1 MSNGERSSGDLV
13 VNVFSGRGPLLGI
26 VVGLSKSPVV
36 AIVVGALT
44 SLLAGGIAPS
54 TARMRGP
61 AKI

>member
-13 VNVFSGRGPLLGI
+13 VNVFSGLGLLLGI

-44 SLLAGGIAPS
+44 SLLAGRIAPS
-54 TARMRGP
+54 TARMRDP